1 MLPCNHLLYCCFYI
15 DTHVKDR
22 DCPHLTSCAPHV
34 WSLGCGGQRQCR
46 LLVML
51 YHHGVLR
58 PELRQAGL
66 PVGSSPSSLCSGD
79 STQASPWCALF
90 TVLEHTDPHTC
101 RQVSFADPL
110 IPRSAVRFS
119 GQMLYQ
125 LSFNNYPSPS
135 FLFLCVWVITM
146 NPLAHRP
153 SSSYMRV
160 HPHPFAH
167 SFRIPCLSIPFHW
180 G

>member
-135 FLFLCVWVITM
+135 FLFLCVCVGSYHE
-146 NPLAHRP
+146 PP
-153 SSSYMRV
+153 CSSSLLLLYEGSPPPV
-160 HPHPFAH
+160 CPLLPD
-167 SFRIPCLSIPFHW
+167 SLP
-180 G
+180 